1 MPLEGPTILEATTGL
16 SFLQNAPVQPSNT
29 SSPKLISMQH
39 LLHVPSEVPSIR
51 MHSAQKLILHA
62 CTRWLVQKDSSNE
75 VLAVPARVLSLGSE
89 CSFLIFLPCTIEK
102 KNQLVSVLL
111 FCNPPDTTVS
121 CCYNRILERSA
132 CSLISRRSPNEQ
144 TTVTPA
150 ASGNPPAVALA
161 VASAVASVVASAVAS
176 VVASAVASVVAP
188 AVASGVAAVA
198 LVSGHGGT
206 STHFR
211 VTMLHVGCM
220 LGAQSMTHS

>member
-1 MPLEGPTILEATTGL
+1 MLPKKYQSIEANTWAANILKVMPLEGPTILEATTGL

-111 FCNPPDTTVS
+111 F
-121 CCYNRILERSA
+121 L
-132 CSLISRRSPNEQ
+132 
-144 TTVTPA
+144 
-150 ASGNPPAVALA
+150 
-161 VASAVASVVASAVAS
+161 
-176 VVASAVASVVAP
+176 
-188 AVASGVAAVA
+188 
-198 LVSGHGGT
+198 
-206 STHFR
+206 
-211 VTMLHVGCM
+211 
-220 LGAQSMTHS
+220 